1 MNRFFNLDNP
11 FFRFMERIA
20 DFVIVNFLTV
30 LCSLPI
36 LTIGAATAA
45 CHTVMQNMLMD
56 NEQPVLRSFFR
67 ALIGNFKQ
75 ATILWL
81 ITFFSLVFLTG
92 DYLLIYVYSAG
103 KSALVLYCLLGVVSV
118 MILGTIAFSFALIV
132 RYENSL
138 KNHLKNAM
146 VLAIAHLP
154 RTIIMLVVYAIP
166 VLFAIVNLRIFLNTL
181 SVWVTFGISL
191 IVFVETFLV
200 RPVFQKLEPT
210 PVNSEDT
217 VF

>member
-1 MNRFFNLDNP
+1 
-11 FFRFMERIA
+11 
-20 DFVIVNFLTV
+20 
-30 LCSLPI
+30 
-36 LTIGAATAA
+36 
-45 CHTVMQNMLMD
+45 
-56 NEQPVLRSFFR
+56 
-67 ALIGNFKQ
+67 
-75 ATILWL
+75 
-81 ITFFSLVFLTG
+81 
-92 DYLLIYVYSAG
+92 
-103 KSALVLYCLLGVVSV
+103 
-118 MILGTIAFSFALIV
+118 
-132 RYENSL
+132 
-138 KNHLKNAM
+138 M